1 MIKHTAVYV
10 RVSSDRQ
17 LHRSQLAD
25 LKVWKEAHD
34 TPTREY
40 RDKVTGKTMDRPGWS
55 KLWADVDI
63 QTDTATT
70 ANVAN
75 RRMTHLPIVGQVGY
89 QYAHQR
95 TTSPAGSNSIRGRSA
110 GPRPSRWRWEIR
122 SE

>member
-75 RRMTHLPIVGQVGY
+75 RRLPCPL
-89 QYAHQR
+89 R
-95 TTSPAGSNSIRGRSA
+95 E
-110 GPRPSRWRWEIR
+110 GPESGGRPSAYHVVDGNQQDSGQPAR
-122 SE
+122 